1 MKNGPGYPGP
11 FLFKN
16 STWHHNPSI
25 MKKLK
30 NVALS

>member
-11 FLFKN
+11 FLFKKC
-16 STWHHNPSI
+16 TWHHNPSI
-25 MKKLK
+25 MKNPK